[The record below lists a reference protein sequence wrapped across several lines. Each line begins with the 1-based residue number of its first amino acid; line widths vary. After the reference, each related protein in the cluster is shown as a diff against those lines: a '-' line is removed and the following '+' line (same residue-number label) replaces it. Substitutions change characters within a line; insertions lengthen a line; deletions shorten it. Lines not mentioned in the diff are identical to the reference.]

1 MDYPDQEKAL
11 LGAFCYMDIVQ
22 EAEMKKWVPLL
33 RIDGDQVVNIP
44 EELKLD
50 TDDVVVYRR
59 GDALVIEPR
68 KERAPDDSA
77 GASDD

>member
-1 MDYPDQEKAL
+1 
-11 LGAFCYMDIVQ
+11 MDIVQ
-22 EAEMKKWVPLL
+22 EAKMKKWVPLL

-68 KERAPDDSA
+68 KERAPVDSA

>member
-1 MDYPDQEKAL
+1 MRIQ
-11 LGAFCYMDIVQ
+11 
-22 EAEMKKWVPLL
+22 VPLL

-44 EELKLD
+44 EELELD
-50 TDDVVVYRR
+50 TDNVVIYRR

-77 GASDD
+77 GAGED

>member
-1 MDYPDQEKAL
+1 MDYPDREKAL

-33 RIDGDQVVNIP
+33 RIDGNQVVNIP

-77 GASDD
+77 GASDV

>member
-1 MDYPDQEKAL
+1 
-11 LGAFCYMDIVQ
+11 MDIVQ
-22 EAEMKKWVPLL
+22 EAKMKKWVPLL

-68 KERAPDDSA
+68 KERAQVDSA